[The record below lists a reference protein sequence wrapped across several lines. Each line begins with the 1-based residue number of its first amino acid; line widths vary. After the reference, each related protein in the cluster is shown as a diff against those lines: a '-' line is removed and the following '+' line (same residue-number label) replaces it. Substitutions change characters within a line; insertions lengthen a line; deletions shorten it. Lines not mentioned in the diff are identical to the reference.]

1 MTDMMTSRTMNKV
14 ATMPAAGTAGVRHS
28 ARRRLRRAFMEAGVV
43 LSLTLAIVAV
53 LCMFGLQK
61 VSAFERS
68 GMPGDDTRVAVGAV
82 LLSLFVGLCGLTSF
96 MLRDTLQSTR
106 RDGMSGR
113 QG

>member
-1 MTDMMTSRTMNKV
+1 MSGMMTSRTMNTV
-14 ATMPAAGTAGVRHS
+14 ATKSAAGVRHS

-61 VSAFERS
+61 VSAFELTS
-68 GMPGDDTRVAVGAV
+68 VPGDDTRIAVGAV

-96 MLRDTLQSTR
+96 MLRDTLQNTR
-106 RDGMSGR
+106 REGMSGR

>member
-1 MTDMMTSRTMNKV
+1 MSGMMTSRTMNKV
-14 ATMPAAGTAGVRHS
+14 ATKSAAGTAGVRHS
-28 ARRRLRRAFMEAGVV
+28 ARSRLRRAAMEAGVV

-61 VSAFERS
+61 VSAFELS
-68 GMPGDDTRVAVGAV
+68 SVPGDDARIAVGAV

-96 MLRDTLQSTR
+96 MLRDTLQTSR
-106 RDGMSGR
+106 RDGMTGR